1 MIETENI
8 SSPRKV
14 SKKELRQQVYEKIAG
29 ALAEYKMGI
38 NEKKFDNRLKK
49 VSRIFAQDIS
59 KAVKNGKQ
67 KNKKEP
73 VSGSWDF
80 TVSQ

>member
-73 VSGSWDF
+73 VSGS
-80 TVSQ
+80 